1 MRIAR
6 VIGNVYATLKHEK
19 LKGIKLMVIQQISPD
34 GRAAGKPIIVAD
46 YLNAAVGSLVY
57 WIEDGSTICKV
68 MQKRSIPVRGC
79 IVGLI
84 DSIDM
89 KTTGKVIKG

>member
-1 MRIAR
+1 MRVAK

-19 LKGIKLMVIQQISPD
+19 LKGIKLMIIQPVNPD
-34 GRAAGKPIIVAD
+34 GEAMGRSIIVAD
-46 YLNAAVGSLVY
+46 YLNAAIGNFVY
-57 WIEDGSTICKV
+57 WIEDGSTICKIIGE
-68 MQKRSIPVRGC
+68 RSIPLRGC

-89 KTTGKVIKG
+89 NKTGKVLKG

>member
-1 MRIAR
+1 MRIAK

-19 LKGIKLMVIQQISPD
+19 LKGIKLSVIQPINIKGEDVGS
-34 GRAAGKPIIVAD
+34 PIIVAD
-46 YLNAAVGSLVY
+46 YLNAAVGNMVY
-57 WIEDGSTICKV
+57 WIEDGTTICKIV
-68 MQKRSIPVRGC
+68 GKRSIPLRGA

-89 KTTGKVIKG
+89 KNNKVSLKG

>member
-19 LKGIKLMVIQQISPD
+19 LNGIKLMVIQPVD
-34 GRAAGKPIIVAD
+34 PKGLATGKPIIVAD
-46 YLNAAVGSLVY
+46 YLNAAVGNLVY
-57 WIEDGSTICKV
+57 WIEDGSTICKIV
-68 MQKRSIPVRGC
+68 GEKSIPLRGA

-84 DSIDM
+84 DTIDM
-89 KTTGKVIKG
+89 KKEGSTLEG

>member
-6 VIGNVYATLKHEK
+6 VIGNAYATLKHEK
-19 LKGIKLMVIQQISPD
+19 LKGIKLTVIQPIDHD
-34 GRAAGKPIIVAD
+34 GEAVGKPIIVAD
-46 YLNAAVGSLVY
+46 YLNAAIGNLVY

-68 MQKRSIPVRGC
+68 MQKRSIPLRGC
-79 IVGLI
+79 ILGLI

-89 KTTGKVIKG
+89 KKIGKVLKG

>member
-1 MRIAR
+1 MRIAK

-19 LKGIKLMVIQQISPD
+19 LKGIKLSVIQPINIKGED
-34 GRAAGKPIIVAD
+34 VGAPIIVAD
-46 YLNAAVGSLVY
+46 YLNAAVGNMVY
-57 WIEDGSTICKV
+57 WIEDGTTICKIV
-68 MQKRSIPVRGC
+68 GKRSIPLRGA

-89 KTTGKVIKG
+89 KNNKVSLKG

>member
-19 LKGIKLMVIQQISPD
+19 LTGIKLTVIQPVDPD
-34 GRAAGKPIIVAD
+34 GSAIGKPIIVAD
-46 YLNAAVGSLVY
+46 YLNAASGNLVY
-57 WIEDGSTICKV
+57 WIEDGSTICKI
-68 MQKRSIPVRGC
+68 MGIRSIPLRGC

-89 KTTGKVIKG
+89 KKMGKVLEG

>member
-19 LKGIKLMVIQQISPD
+19 LKGIKLMIIQPVDPD
-34 GRAAGKPIIVAD
+34 GEATGKSIIVAD
-46 YLNAAVGSLVY
+46 YLNAAIGNLVY
-57 WIEDGSTICKV
+57 WIEDGSTICKIIGT
-68 MQKRSIPVRGC
+68 KSIPLRGC

-89 KTTGKVIKG
+89 KKMNKILKG